1 MAEITLNIYKK
12 GSKTE
17 IEKTY
22 KVEGYDLMLGTVE
35 EFMLLIDADKMDDKV
50 EIAKM
55 VLQGYSQLKP
65 FVKDVFP
72 ELTDDEY
79 KRVKVNDLVNMF
91 VQLATAVITNLRT
104 LDPAKN
110 ATGA

>member
-1 MAEITLNIYKK
+1 MAEITLNIYEK

-35 EFMLLIDADKMDDKV
+35 DFMTLIDVEKMDNNE

-55 VLQGYSQLKP
+55 VLRGYSKLKP
-65 FVKDVFP
+65 FVKDIFP

-79 KRVKVNDLVNMF
+79 NRVKVNELISMF
-91 VQLATAVITNLRT
+91 IQLAAAVIGNLNT
-104 LDPAKN
+104 LEPSKN
-110 ATGA
+110 AKRA